1 MKIGSEYIKII
12 IGGHANQNVGHIVD
26 YSKRGFDG
34 VVHLMPF
41 ACLPELVSQSV
52 IPRIS
57 ELNGIPF
64 LTLSI
69 DEQTGKANSLTRIEA
84 FVDLIRNSKRKRIAA
99 NK

>member
-1 MKIGSEYIKII
+1 
-12 IGGHANQNVGHIVD
+12 VD

-57 ELNGIPF
+57 EDYGIPV
-64 LTLSI
+64 LTLAI
-69 DEQTGKANSLTRIEA
+69 DEQSGKANSMTRIEA
-84 FVDLIRNSKRKRIAA
+84 FVDLIKNSKRKKMAA
-99 NK
+99 KTA